1 MSRID
6 RPRDRKET
14 SSSWSW
20 EGQGWGA
27 TTNASK
33 VCSGVMKISW
43 DLIMVRV
50 SKLYEYAKLFKTL
63 KEVNFMACDFMSGK
77 LLLKMFFINRNNY
90 D

>member
-1 MSRID
+1 MLSERSQTRNDTFHMGFHLHKMSRID

-33 VCSGVMKISW
+33 ACSGGDENILGLDNGESCQ
-43 DLIMVRV
+43 
-50 SKLYEYAKLFKTL
+50 TL
-63 KEVNFMACDFMSGK
+63 
-77 LLLKMFFINRNNY
+77 
-90 D
+90 